1 MKFGILKSKI
11 ETLLSESYSKKTF
24 KQELSNFK
32 KYVLENKNISKL
44 YYLYD
49 DLTSNKG
56 INETLPLSEYNTR
69 AHQTI

>member
-32 KYVLENKNISKL
+32 KYVLENKN
-44 YYLYD
+44 
-49 DLTSNKG
+49 NKT
-56 INETLPLSEYNTR
+56 N
-69 AHQTI
+69 Q